1 MKKKIKMLLVI
12 LSLLCLYSCKSSEE
26 KTKEREEKMLDD
38 YVEMLKNEFNLT
50 LDKWEYYVKE
60 EHILRGNLIKDPE
73 SYVLYKYDVPKYKSE
88 FFYDRG
94 LIHVESPP
102 TKFVFRDGSMLIPFL
117 KYEDIEKV
125 PFFNK
130 TGKSNLLFEII
141 DKYGLRPYLWSQLI
155 YDKSKGNDFEKI
167 EKILDEFGY
176 KIKVNFTD
184 LWICGII
191 NDDRGGGGHLN
202 FVKDKKCDEEYYD
215 EEKHENVRI
224 GIKKYMEKFKEYFS
238 VERNLETIDWEEY
251 MKFNEIYPVLEFE
264 IEGISQEEL
273 KKLRK
278 KIKPYFNDKILY
290 IKLMDTNK
298 IVE

>member
-1 MKKKIKMLLVI
+1 MIKKILIII
-12 LSLLCLYSCKSSEE
+12 LSLILFQQCDDILTMIEKKKNE
-26 KTKEREEKMLDD
+26 KTSREILDD
-38 YVEMLKNEFNLT
+38 IVISMKRDY
-50 LDKWEYYVKE
+50 
-60 EHILRGNLIKDPE
+60 NLIVDKDKYEVKALGIVPG
-73 SYVLYKYDVPKYKSE
+73 SVFTRLYNFGIRKKGIVKYKSKYFKQYE
-88 FFYDRG
+88 EAYTG
-94 LIHVESPP
+94 
-102 TKFVFRDGSMLIPFL
+102 FRPGEGALGDDLGYSYSEDLFIMLSFGFQPYVL
-117 KYEDIEKV
+117 
-125 PFFNK
+125 N
-130 TGKSNLLFEII
+130 NLL
-141 DKYGLRPYLWSQLI
+141 
-155 YDKSKGNDFEKI
+155 YDKTRGNDFEKI

-238 VERNLETIDWEEY
+238 VERNFETIDWEEY

>member
-1 MKKKIKMLLVI
+1 MIKKILIII
-12 LSLLCLYSCKSSEE
+12 LSLILFQQCDDILTMIEKKKNE
-26 KTKEREEKMLDD
+26 KTSREILDD
-38 YVEMLKNEFNLT
+38 IVISMKRDY
-50 LDKWEYYVKE
+50 
-60 EHILRGNLIKDPE
+60 NLIVDKDKYEVKALGIIPG
-73 SYVLYKYDVPKYKSE
+73 SVFTRLYNFGIRKKGIVKYKSKYFKRYE
-88 FFYDRG
+88 EAYYGF
-94 LIHVESPP
+94 SPEWS
-102 TKFVFRDGSMLIPFL
+102 TLGEDLGYNYSDKLFTMLSFGFRPYVL
-117 KYEDIEKV
+117 
-125 PFFNK
+125 N
-130 TGKSNLLFEII
+130 NLL
-141 DKYGLRPYLWSQLI
+141 
-155 YDKSKGNDFEKI
+155 YDKTRGNDFEKI

-251 MKFNEIYPVLEFE
+251 MKFNEIYPFLSFQV
-264 IEGISQEEL
+264 EGISQEEL

-290 IKLMDTNK
+290 IRLEDVNE